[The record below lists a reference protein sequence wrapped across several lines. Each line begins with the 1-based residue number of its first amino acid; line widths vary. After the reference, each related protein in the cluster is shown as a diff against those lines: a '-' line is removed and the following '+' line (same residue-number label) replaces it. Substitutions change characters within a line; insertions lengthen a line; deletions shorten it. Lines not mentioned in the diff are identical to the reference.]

1 MQISGTT
8 NSGKG
13 NLRLGGEVGSPITQ
27 DEMSRPPLLLTPP
40 GKAGQLLCDLGTV
53 CPDERSYKENG
64 NEIPEPTL
72 NFSHK

>member
-1 MQISGTT
+1 MQISETT

-13 NLRLGGEVGSPITQ
+13 NLGGEVGSPITQ
-27 DEMSRPPLLLTPP
+27 DEMSCPPLLLTSP

-64 NEIPEPTL
+64 NEIPEPIL